1 MCRISIDEREMQG
14 LPAWISSE
22 LIEDTLRVW
31 QPYYEH
37 CLTIDDAVQ
46 ILLGVDRLL
55 DVLQGS

>member
-1 MCRISIDEREMQG
+1 MQG

-37 CLTIDDAVQ
+37 RLTIDDAVQ